1 MPQAARI
8 ERMGVTRVYD
18 GTTANKNGKAVF
30 TGVINRASADTW
42 RKPLKVREPSIFFV
56 NSMSDF
62 FHENARDEWRVEALD
77 VMRTTRHQY
86 QVLTKR
92 PENIAPFLERTG
104 ATFSDNVWLGATVER
119 HDFTHRIDTLRA
131 IPAHIRFLSVEPLIG
146 HPGEMDL
153 AGIHWVI
160 GGGESGTGARE
171 MKPEWIR
178 AVRDQ
183 CVAQRVPFFFKQW
196 GLGSNNPITHDVAA
210 QWDVLVHD
218 RERPREKGE
227 QLPRLTHDGW
237 LSTYDSNGKGGS
249 RLDLREWKEY
259 PPFETRGP
267 LI

>member
-1 MPQAARI
+1 
-8 ERMGVTRVYD
+8 
-18 GTTANKNGKAVF
+18 
-30 TGVINRASADTW
+30 
-42 RKPLKVREPSIFFV
+42 
-56 NSMSDF
+56 
-62 FHENARDEWRVEALD
+62 
-77 VMRTTRHQY
+77 
-86 QVLTKR
+86 
-92 PENIAPFLERTG
+92 
-104 ATFSDNVWLGATVER
+104 ER

-249 RLDLREWKEY
+249 RLDLRE
-259 PPFETRGP
+259 
-267 LI
+267 